1 MASEKHD
8 ETLICPVHG
17 EVEGLSLSE
26 GPLSETH
33 PWALVCED
41 CDPEHSV
48 VVGWELDGHGVVR
61 DWNTFGDAL
70 L

>member
-1 MASEKHD
+1 VSEHD

-17 EVEGLSLSE
+17 EVEGLSLTE

-33 PWALVCED
+33 PWALVCEQ
-41 CDPEHSV
+41 CDPEFEV
-48 VVGWELDGHGVVR
+48 IVGWELDGHGVAR
-61 DWNTFGDAL
+61 SYETFGSAL